1 MDVASCIYICSQ
13 YGILRPGNVICFSN
27 LEVTSEGAEEVF
39 RVHAEHSLMG
49 VVLPCL
55 AVVDLL
61 DDDIRQGG
69 VVEEPGE
76 SQSR

>member
-1 MDVASCIYICSQ
+1 MICI
-13 YGILRPGNVICFSN
+13 PD

-39 RVHAEHSLMG
+39 RVHAEHGLIG
-49 VVLPCL
+49 VVLPYL

-69 VVEEPGE
+69 VVKETGE

>member
-1 MDVASCIYICSQ
+1 
-13 YGILRPGNVICFSN
+13 
-27 LEVTSEGAEEVF
+27 
-39 RVHAEHSLMG
+39 MG

-61 DDDIRQGG
+61 DGNIRQGG